1 MTRKN
6 KPERLVES
14 VAQQNKNVG
23 RSIEAM
29 VENIADMPEAKLRS
43 DWEEICLTSQLIV
56 VQDLLLPEAGQPPK
70 QSGTAHGR
78 KNSKPK
84 TNGSTHNG
92 SAQ

>member
-29 VENIADMPEAKLRS
+29 VDNIADRPDAKLRS

-56 VQDLLLPEAGQPPK
+56 VQDLLLPEAGQAPK
-70 QSGTAHGR
+70 QAGAAHGR
-78 KNSKPK
+78 KNQRDSKPK
-84 TNGSTHNG
+84 TNGS
-92 SAQ
+92 AQ